1 MVPNFWTRNAS
12 PKHGKTVG
20 GTANQSSSQAAKH
33 LVFHPINGYLG
44 AQNESSNLQMW
55 MVSDQRSANSL
66 DPEDKDLTLEADH
79 LGIPSLKFSS
89 FKGFP
94 PKGKKTQHG
103 GTKLIGQ
110 RISTGCRGSWCPASW
125 FQFNSLSCLRWLGSA
140 WPI

>member
-1 MVPNFWTRNAS
+1 MVVPNFWTRNAP

-94 PKGKKTQHG
+94 PKGKKPNMAG
-103 GTKLIGQ
+103 
-110 RISTGCRGSWCPASW
+110 P
-125 FQFNSLSCLRWLGSA
+125 NSLANAFPPVVGAPGAQQVGSNSTH
-140 WPI
+140 